1 MITFSKK
8 CYGKKEKFRFSN
20 QFILKINNKLNA
32 RQCEKTKIY
41 KQRPNN
47 EQIRRFKRL

>member
-1 MITFSKK
+1 MRYLLDFFNIHINNK
-8 CYGKKEKFRFSN
+8 
-20 QFILKINNKLNA
+20 ILKINNKLNA

-41 KQRPNN
+41 EQRPNN